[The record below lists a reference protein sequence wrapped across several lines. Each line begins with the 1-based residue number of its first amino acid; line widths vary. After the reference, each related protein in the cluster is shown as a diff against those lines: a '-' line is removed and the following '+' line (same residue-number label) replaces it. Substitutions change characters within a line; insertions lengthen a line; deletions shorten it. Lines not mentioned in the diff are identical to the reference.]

1 MKDYITLATFT
12 YQFEYVV
19 IKGVLEKEGIRFF
32 LKNDTLVGIFPFYS
46 NAFGG
51 IHLLVHPDD
60 YEEAK
65 RILDHF
71 TDNTPHLKIV

>member
-1 MKDYITLATFT
+1 MKDYITLAKFT

-19 IKGVLEKEGIRFF
+19 IKGILEKEGIRFF
-32 LKNDTLVGIFPFYS
+32 LRNDTLVGIFPFYS

-51 IHLLVHPDD
+51 IHLLVHPED

-65 RILDHF
+65 RILDNF